1 MKAESNWMSLKQ
13 KNTVLGVTSL
23 IYHHLVSRSLVW
35 NELGLSCKTTKS
47 EKGIQTFAKR
57 RRRKRQKM
65 CRNFDSWPPSAT
77 HQLERFWLKSSIAK
91 NFNLRYRNFTATVV
105 KRANHLH
112 FFGFSH
118 YFRQGWMHFTPRNK
132 KNIGLLC
139 FTSIKVMKVM

>member
-57 RRRKRQKM
+57 RRSKRQKM
-65 CRNFDSWPPSAT
+65 CKNFDSWPPSAT
-77 HQLERFWLKSSIAK
+77 HQLERF
-91 NFNLRYRNFTATVV
+91 
-105 KRANHLH
+105 
-112 FFGFSH
+112 
-118 YFRQGWMHFTPRNK
+118 
-132 KNIGLLC
+132 
-139 FTSIKVMKVM
+139 

>member
-57 RRRKRQKM
+57 TRRKRQKM
-65 CRNFDSWPPSAT
+65 CKDCDSWPPSAT
-77 HQLERFWLKSSIAK
+77 HQLERF
-91 NFNLRYRNFTATVV
+91 
-105 KRANHLH
+105 
-112 FFGFSH
+112 
-118 YFRQGWMHFTPRNK
+118 
-132 KNIGLLC
+132 
-139 FTSIKVMKVM
+139 